1 MEEGYQTVTYD
12 ENWQAVSEPETPVIV
27 SSGEPEERGEE
38 PRVKQQPGAPRQLLL
53 GVQLAV
59 CVLLAVAAFALKNI
73 GGEVY
78 QSAREWYLSA
88 LNSTVLVEDRQGLA
102 GLFGA
107 ATADEA

>member
-1 MEEGYQTVTYD
+1 MDEGYQTVTYD
-12 ENWQAVSEPETPVIV
+12 ENWQTVSEPEIPVVV
-27 SSGEPEERGEE
+27 SPEAAQEPE
-38 PRVKQQPGAPRQLLL
+38 PRVKRQPGAPRQLLL

-73 GGEVY
+73 GGEVWR
-78 QSAREWYLSA
+78 SAREWYLSER
-88 LNSTVLVEDRQGLA
+88 NSTVLFEDRQGLE